1 MGVRGLWWGPTLA
14 VAYNTFWYN
23 IIIFRIDWPDLI
35 RGIKDRELAEK
46 KLREELAL
54 QNDDFKKDLKT
65 DKVDEETNAN
75 TIN

>member
-1 MGVRGLWWGPTLA
+1 MA
-14 VAYNTFWYN
+14 VAYNTLWYN

-54 QNDDFKKDLKT
+54 QNDDFKK
-65 DKVDEETNAN
+65 E
-75 TIN
+75 